1 MKEDITALV
10 LRHIPERVPH
20 TKSELADIYLT
31 ESNKIETDRMKSRER
46 KRDDDEVVKSRY
58 DSLIADKE
66 AQLTEL
72 QNEIEKLRREMFGQL
87 LYASLEEEHRN
98 QELADRRKVLD
109 MWFETMRNR
118 IEKTM
123 SEKRVKAYLATDYDG
138 SSALFFSKPKCYH
151 VSEDRVYFYSSIGKA
166 DLGNE
171 LLADIKP
178 EPNEIIEVEIVV
190 NKLNG

>member
-1 MKEDITALV
+1 MKENMTALV

-72 QNEIEKLRREMFGQL
+72 QNEIEKLRYDMFEQFV
-87 LYASLEEEHRN
+87 YASAKEERRN

-118 IEKTM
+118 IEK
-123 SEKRVKAYLATDYDG
+123 EQEN
-138 SSALFFSKPKCYH
+138 SK
-151 VSEDRVYFYSSIGKA
+151 
-166 DLGNE
+166 
-171 LLADIKP
+171 
-178 EPNEIIEVEIVV
+178 
-190 NKLNG
+190 

>member
-1 MKEDITALV
+1 MKENMTALV

-46 KRDDDEVVKSRY
+46 KRDDYEVTKNRY
-58 DSLIADKE
+58 DNLIADKE

-72 QNEIEKLRREMFGQL
+72 QNEIEKLRHEMSGQL
-87 LYASLEEEHRN
+87 LYASLEEERRN

-118 IEKTM
+118 IEK
-123 SEKRVKAYLATDYDG
+123 
-138 SSALFFSKPKCYH
+138 
-151 VSEDRVYFYSSIGKA
+151 
-166 DLGNE
+166 
-171 LLADIKP
+171 
-178 EPNEIIEVEIVV
+178 
-190 NKLNG
+190 

>member
-1 MKEDITALV
+1 MKEELTSLV
-10 LRHIPERVPH
+10 LRYMPKRVPR
-20 TKSELADIYLT
+20 TKAELADIYLT

-72 QNEIEKLRREMFGQL
+72 QNEIETLRHEMLKQFA
-87 LYASLEEEHRN
+87 YASAEEERRN

-118 IEKTM
+118 IEK
-123 SEKRVKAYLATDYDG
+123 EQEN
-138 SSALFFSKPKCYH
+138 SK
-151 VSEDRVYFYSSIGKA
+151 
-166 DLGNE
+166 
-171 LLADIKP
+171 
-178 EPNEIIEVEIVV
+178 
-190 NKLNG
+190 

>member
-1 MKEDITALV
+1 MKEDMTALV

-46 KRDDDEVVKSRY
+46 KCDDYEVVKSRY

-66 AQLTEL
+66 ALLTEL
-72 QNEIEKLRREMFGQL
+72 QNEIEELRHEMSGKL
-87 LYASLEEEHRN
+87 LYASLEEERRN

-118 IEKTM
+118 IEK
-123 SEKRVKAYLATDYDG
+123 EQEN
-138 SSALFFSKPKCYH
+138 SK
-151 VSEDRVYFYSSIGKA
+151 
-166 DLGNE
+166 
-171 LLADIKP
+171 
-178 EPNEIIEVEIVV
+178 
-190 NKLNG
+190 

>member
-10 LRHIPERVPH
+10 IRHIPERVPR
-20 TKSELADIYLT
+20 TKAELADIYLA

-66 AQLTEL
+66 AQLSEL
-72 QNEIEKLRREMFGQL
+72 QDEIEKLRLDMFGQL
-87 LYASLEEEHRN
+87 LYASLEEERRD

-118 IEKTM
+118 IEK
-123 SEKRVKAYLATDYDG
+123 EQEN
-138 SSALFFSKPKCYH
+138 SK
-151 VSEDRVYFYSSIGKA
+151 
-166 DLGNE
+166 
-171 LLADIKP
+171 
-178 EPNEIIEVEIVV
+178 
-190 NKLNG
+190 

>member
-1 MKEDITALV
+1 MKENMTALV

-46 KRDDDEVVKSRY
+46 KRDDDEVVRSRY

-87 LYASLEEEHRN
+87 LYA
-98 QELADRRKVLD
+98 
-109 MWFETMRNR
+109 
-118 IEKTM
+118 
-123 SEKRVKAYLATDYDG
+123 RVGRGAQ
-138 SSALFFSKPKCYH
+138 KPGTCRQTK
-151 VSEDRVYFYSSIGKA
+151 GA
-166 DLGNE
+166 
-171 LLADIKP
+171 
-178 EPNEIIEVEIVV
+178 
-190 NKLNG
+190 

>member
-1 MKEDITALV
+1 MTALV

-66 AQLTEL
+66 ALLTEL
-72 QNEIEKLRREMFGQL
+72 QNEIEELRHEMSGKL
-87 LYASLEEEHRN
+87 LYASLEEERRN

-118 IEKTM
+118 IEK
-123 SEKRVKAYLATDYDG
+123 EQEN
-138 SSALFFSKPKCYH
+138 SK
-151 VSEDRVYFYSSIGKA
+151 
-166 DLGNE
+166 
-171 LLADIKP
+171 
-178 EPNEIIEVEIVV
+178 
-190 NKLNG
+190 

>member
-46 KRDDDEVVKSRY
+46 KREVKSRY

-72 QNEIEKLRREMFGQL
+72 QNEIEKLRHEMFGQL
-87 LYASLEEEHRN
+87 LYASLEEERRN
-98 QELADRRKVLD
+98 QELADRRKVLG

-118 IEKTM
+118 IEKDDERKT
-123 SEKRVKAYLATDYDG
+123 
-138 SSALFFSKPKCYH
+138 C
-151 VSEDRVYFYSSIGKA
+151 
-166 DLGNE
+166 
-171 LLADIKP
+171 
-178 EPNEIIEVEIVV
+178 
-190 NKLNG
+190 